1 MIKIIS
7 IQGSAIAR
15 HFLNVCDNFLIIM
28 YTIHHVFPNNAGG
41 VFQKYSF
48 LIAMI
53 SLNQSTPYKV
63 H

>member
-41 VFQKYSF
+41 IFQ
-48 LIAMI
+48 
-53 SLNQSTPYKV
+53 
-63 H
+63 